1 MYSFRKYP
9 YPPQARLMEIPRG
22 RGFQKH
28 IFFKGK
34 YDAKLLFL
42 ERWGWGF
49 KLISFCGVGVD
60 IFINIVKPLL
70 R

>member
-9 YPPQARLMEIPRG
+9 YPPQARLTEIPRG

-34 YDAKLLFL
+34 YDHAKLLIL
-42 ERWGWGF
+42 ERWGWG
-49 KLISFCGVGVD
+49 SS
-60 IFINIVKPLL
+60 
-70 R
+70 